1 MENKLEQVK
10 NVMAKIKAGQATI
23 EKAQSRDFGQ
33 NDLLVVMAFN
43 DRGIQAT
50 PRVDVFTYN
59 AWLAK
64 GRQVRK
70 GEKGVTIFTFIEK
83 KDGSKT
89 PRSVTVFHVSQTDLL
104 AS

>member
-1 MENKLEQVK
+1 MEKLQQIK
-10 NVMAKIKAGQATI
+10 NAMAKIKMGQATI
-23 EKAQSRDFGQ
+23 AKAQSREHGV
-33 NDLLVVMAFN
+33 NDLLVVAAFEE
-43 DRGIQAT
+43 RGIKAT

-70 GEKGVTIFTFIEK
+70 GEKGVKIFTFIEK

-89 PRSVTVFHVSQTDLL
+89 PRAVTVFHVSQTDSIG
-104 AS
+104 A